1 MYIPWGTTENVSINH
16 CSRAETSG
24 WHFYLFPSRVSPC
37 SWRCP
42 FHFDWMAH
50 LSCSLPSPEG
60 YATVPSTTFTSVP
73 WVLLL
78 LSSWEGRHL
87 AFVSSFLETC
97 QVERSC
103 LLEQWWRHSVFLQG
117 PELGF
122 ERCETAE
129 HYLNALP
136 KKYKTRR
143 NSPSIDARSKTSIPV
158 TTVAW
163 KFLSWLL
170 YISSSFHCVELE
182 NLCVSLMSGS
192 LGIFK

>member
-1 MYIPWGTTENVSINH
+1 MSNSLRPHELQH
-16 CSRAETSG
+16 AR
-24 WHFYLFPSRVSPC
+24 PPC
-37 SWRCP
+37 
-42 FHFDWMAH
+42 
-50 LSCSLPSPEG
+50 PSPTPG
-60 YATVPSTTFTSVP
+60 VHSNSRPLWLNGP
-73 WVLLL
+73 PLLFFAITRRL
-78 LSSWEGRHL
+78 CHSAQQNIHFSSLGAPKQLGRHL

-97 QVERSC
+97 QVELSC
-103 LLEQWWRHSVFLQG
+103 LLEQWWRHSVLLQG

-136 KKYKTRR
+136 KEYKIRQ
-143 NSPSIDARSKTSIPV
+143 NSPSVDARSKTSIPV

-163 KFLSWLL
+163 KFLSWLSD
-170 YISSSFHCVELE
+170 ISSSFHCVELE

>member
-1 MYIPWGTTENVSINH
+1 M
-16 CSRAETSG
+16 A
-24 WHFYLFPSRVSPC
+24 FL
-37 SWRCP
+37 P
-42 FHFDWMAH
+42 F
-50 LSCSLPSPEG
+50 SLQGFS
-60 YATVPSTTFTSVP
+60 
-73 WVLLL
+73 VLLGLSIPLRLNGPPL
-78 LSSWEGRHL
+78 LFFAITRRLCHSAQHNIHFSSLGAAASEQLGRHL

-97 QVERSC
+97 QVELSC
-103 LLEQWWRHSVFLQG
+103 LLEQWLGHSVFLQG

-143 NSPSIDARSKTSIPV
+143 NSPSIDPRSKTSIPV

-163 KFLSWLL
+163 KFLSWFL

-182 NLCVSLMSGS
+182 NLRVSLISGS